1 VGMIFIILKPKVMQ
15 KKIAITID
23 QNLLAEIDYL
33 VEQRVYPNRSQA
45 IAANLE
51 ANRNS
56 LRRQR
61 FEIECA
67 KLKPEEEQEFAEWG
81 RFDDWMEEY

>member
-1 VGMIFIILKPKVMQ
+1 MIFIILKPKVMQ

>member
-1 VGMIFIILKPKVMQ
+1 MQ

-23 QNLLAEIDYL
+23 ENLLAEIDYL
-33 VEQRVYPNRSQA
+33 VEQKVYPSRSKA

-51 ANRNS
+51 ANRDS

-67 KLKPEEEQEFAEWG
+67 KLDPQEEQEFAEWG
-81 RFDDWMEEY
+81 GFDNWTEEY